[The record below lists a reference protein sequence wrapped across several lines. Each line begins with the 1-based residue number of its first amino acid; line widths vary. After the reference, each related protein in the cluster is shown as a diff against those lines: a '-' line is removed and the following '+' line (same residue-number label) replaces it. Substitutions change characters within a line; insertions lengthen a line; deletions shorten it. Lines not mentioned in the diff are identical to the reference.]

1 VQSRMRVQRDNVC
14 SLVVLMAWSI
24 PGALVGCANAEPEP
38 SAPSSAAPSPA
49 APSPP
54 RRPFD
59 AQVVTVDGEK
69 FWEQKYLDQR
79 IRVPLSDAW
88 MDDNDSSPSWTIGLP
103 PHLPTQPSDDRY
115 PIPAAINVRF
125 RDAKLAE
132 PQDTVWSTLL
142 NADPLTLVPDEV
154 HPEWKLIYFRS
165 PHVAKEAGNG
175 RGFWIPADASFR
187 ARDGRRLVI
196 YCSPYYTTG
205 PQTNPHPLRCRFYVK
220 VSETLLLDVFFR
232 GTFLPDW
239 KSVYDTATFRIEE
252 RVSPLDDS
260 APRIPSTNAVRDCD
274 QWHMERKLLRRLWK
288 NRTSLD
294 PDQQEALQKRI
305 RRAEAGL
312 TERCGVE

>member
-1 VQSRMRVQRDNVC
+1 MQSRIPVQRDNRC
-14 SLVVLMAWSI
+14 SLVVLMGCWI
-24 PGALVGCANAEPEP
+24 LCALVGCANAEPEP
-38 SAPSSAAPSPA
+38 PASPPA

-54 RRPFD
+54 RLPFD

-79 IRVPLSDAW
+79 IRVPLSNTW
-88 MDDNDSSPSWTIGLP
+88 IDDNDSSPSWAIGLP
-103 PHLPTQPSDDRY
+103 PHLPTQPSDDWY
-115 PIPAAINVRF
+115 PIPVAMEVRF

-132 PQDTVWSTLL
+132 PQDTVWSTLQ

-154 HPEWKLIYFRS
+154 HPAWNLIFFRS
-165 PHVAKEAGNG
+165 PLVANGDRNG
-175 RGFWIPADASFR
+175 RGYWIPADPSFR
-187 ARDGRRLVI
+187 AHDGRRLVI

-220 VSETLLLDVFFR
+220 VSEKLMLDVFFR

-260 APRIPSTNAVRDCD
+260 APRTPSTAAVRDCD
-274 QWHMERKLLRRLWK
+274 QWHMERKALRRLWK

-294 PDQQEALQKRI
+294 HDQQEELQKRI

-312 TERCGVE
+312 AERCGVE